1 MKTNHRQQ
9 TTASPM
15 CCTEFETAIQ
25 EQLDQRLPLVGNRLL
40 REHAST
46 CESCNQLLNDFI
58 AIESGLNQLC
68 GNHLKSPA
76 NVELSSRRFD
86 ILNGVFASKRLG
98 LGQRLPAFATAAML
112 LIACGWATVTQL
124 VVPLSVFK
132 SPHAIATATFSNQS
146 NPNQSNPNQSNPNQS
161 NPNQS
166 NPNQSN
172 PNQIEESNFYRAIAL
187 TPTVTL
193 EVPSQKT
200 EAETHMR
207 TTGNRKSTTI
217 SREAH
222 PETDRIRLRQAG
234 NLILPPS
241 AHSGSTNLNEMF
253 NLNQMFDLSRIPATV
268 SWSRIAGGLNPL
280 QPYLK
285 YSTEFPGL
293 APLASPVNM
302 TLDLLQRSL
311 MPSAKPVEAPIPN
324 LQGFRMGNSMLGSL
338 V

>member
-9 TTASPM
+9 TTTSPM

-25 EQLDQRLPLVGNRLL
+25 EQLDQRLPLDGNRLL
-40 REHAST
+40 REHALT
-46 CESCNQLLNDFI
+46 CESCNQLLNDFM

-76 NVELSSRRFD
+76 NLELSSRRFD
-86 ILNGVFASKRLG
+86 SLNGVFASKRLG
-98 LGQRLPAFATAAML
+98 LGRLLPAFATAAML
-112 LIACGWATVTQL
+112 LIACGWSTVTQL

-132 SPHAIATATFSNQS
+132 SPHSIATATFSNQS
-146 NPNQSNPNQSNPNQS
+146 NPNQ
-161 NPNQS
+161 
-166 NPNQSN
+166 
-172 PNQIEESNFYRAIAL
+172 IEESSFYRPIDL

-193 EVPSQKT
+193 EVATQKT

-207 TTGNRKSTTI
+207 TAGNRKSTTI

-222 PETDRIRLRQAG
+222 PETNRIRLRQAG
-234 NLILPPS
+234 NLIPLPS

-311 MPSAKPVEAPIPN
+311 LPSAKPAEAPIPN
-324 LQGFRMGNSMLGSL
+324 LQGFRTDQSMLGSL